1 MKGIAVSAAIII
13 CTVLSGTALA
23 GASITWRSQ
32 HVPRPTGSIGYLNG
46 VSCPSKRTCIAAG
59 TWFRNGVQYTLA
71 EHWDRSGWTIQPTP
85 NPAGA
90 MATLTSV
97 SCTSVTNCTA
107 VGYHSPPIVGGE
119 HLLAEHWTGTRWTLQ
134 SIPEPTGASESE
146 LYAVSCG
153 SATSCTAV
161 GQYYPPG
168 GGQLPLVEHWNG
180 TTWAVQH
187 VPFVKYAVGLLGGVS
202 CPTAIDCVAVG
213 SYGTF
218 EQNTS
223 LFAEHWNGSRWTFQT
238 VPTPAGTSFLL
249 NSVSCRW
256 PEHCIAVGFAD
267 NGTQITASIVAR
279 TNGSTWTLQKD
290 AAPAGTELYGVSCTS
305 VQSCTAVGANATN
318 AAFFNTG
325 VAEYWN
331 GTRWALQATPVPQT
345 NTHGAALSGVSC
357 PAPLTCTAV
366 GVYGHPGDRPL
377 ADREG

>member
-1 MKGIAVSAAIII
+1 MKRVVVSVAVVICAVIFGAAPAGA
-13 CTVLSGTALA
+13 TASGT
-23 GASITWRSQ
+23 WRAQ
-32 HVPRPTGSIGYLNG
+32 HVPRPPGHIAYLNS
-46 VSCPSKRTCIAAG
+46 VSCWSAGSCIAVG
-59 TWFRNGVQYTLA
+59 TSFENGAQYTMA
-71 EHWDRSGWTIQPTP
+71 EHWDRSGWTIEPTP
-85 NPAGA
+85 NPAGPT
-90 MATLTSV
+90 ATLTSV
-97 SCTSVTNCTA
+97 SCTSPANCTA
-107 VGYHSPPIVGGE
+107 VGIHSAAGIGGE
-119 HLLAEHWTGTRWTLQ
+119 HLLAEHWDGISWALQ
-134 SIPEPTGASESE
+134 SAPEPAGASESE

-161 GQYYPPG
+161 GQYFPPG

-180 TTWAVQH
+180 TTWTVQH
-187 VPFVKYAVGLLGGVS
+187 VPFVKYADGLLGGVS

-213 SYGTF
+213 SYGT
-218 EQNTS
+218 S
-223 LFAEHWNGSRWTFQT
+223 LFAEHWNGSGWTFQT

-267 NGTQITASIVAR
+267 NGTQIDASIVAR
-279 TNGSTWTLQKD
+279 TNGSAWTLQKD

-305 VQSCTAVGANATN
+305 AESCTAVGANAAN

-331 GTRWALQATPVPQT
+331 GTTWVLQATPVPQT

-357 PAPLTCTAV
+357 ATLTACTAV

-377 ADREG
+377 ADHKG